1 MVETL
6 KLYTEVGKLHKTSRR
21 FIIEMCEFPI
31 AIFNGLLSMLT
42 FKKGSYENKWE
53 RDDIIERA
61 EK

>member
-1 MVETL
+1 
-6 KLYTEVGKLHKTSRR
+6 
-21 FIIEMCEFPI
+21 MCEFPI

-42 FKKGSYENKWE
+42 FKKGTYENKWE